1 MRNTSHKTKLAI
13 LMEHVDQWRARAGSR
28 EAVAVAIVEMHQRLG
43 METATGIRFEVKGD
57 SFTLAKNAA
66 DRIFRW
72 LDDRTKETNFMPANF
87 EQSIL
92 AAMPEDIRL
101 SCVSEILRPLGLVP
115 RSHMHCYGDE
125 IDLISRAQSMSKES
139 AEAISSTIGLAKD
152 GSLAAMEATHKEI
165 TESIGEHR
173 AMQADLERRIA
184 EARRAGVA

>member
-43 METATGIRFEVKGD
+43 LETATGIRFEVKGD

-87 EQSIL
+87 EHSVL

-101 SCVSEILRPLGLVP
+101 SCVTEMLRPLGLAP
-115 RSHMHCYGDE
+115 RVFMHCYGDE
-125 IDLISRAQSMSKES
+125 ADLLSRAQAMNKES
-139 AEAISSTIGLAKD
+139 AEAVSSVMGLIRD
-152 GSLAAMEATHKEI
+152 GSLASMEKTHKELS
-165 TESIGEHR
+165 ESIGQQR
-173 AMQADLERRIA
+173 AMQAALEQSMA
-184 EARRAGVA
+184 EARRGEVA